1 MGIKELLVDQ
11 VFKISA
17 DRETLED
24 YHETLVHVMEK
35 IEPSLIELDRSDIPL
50 QDVLDYTDEFAR
62 QIDTLKNRAFAADLE
77 PIFEILSFI
86 ENIMDKLASL
96 GIDFSG
102 RIPEAV
108 LMILDRVVFMSEDA
122 YKYSFVRMDSFNAVQ
137 HALHPL
143 LKIKKGEEGRAA
155 EKTIEN
161 LTGGS
166 AQLNEEIETFA
177 QDKEVKEAVAG
188 LSTSST
194 ITVEADSKQKNAK
207 LDEDIDFFKSL
218 AEEVDLIHKH
228 WKGRSAFIMPI
239 ALGMNAIARNCVDFY
254 QLQAAVYLHDVG
266 MRFLPDELLDE
277 NGRFTKEQRELL
289 RSHPGWVIENIDL
302 MEGWNEAAW
311 IVYQHHEK
319 MDGFGY
325 PEGTAGGEICD
336 GAKIMAICDAFYS
349 VMARTKNRSIYRAI
363 SEINACQGHH
373 FCPKW
378 VAIFNLVVRIQQR
391 VDKN

>member
-1 MGIKELLVDQ
+1 MEPVFEL
-11 VFKISA
+11 SA

-24 YHETLVHVMEK
+24 YHESLLHAMEQ
-35 IEPSLIELDRSDIPL
+35 IEPSLIELDSGSIPL
-50 QDVLDYTDEFAR
+50 QEALDHTEEFAR
-62 QIDTLKNRAFAADLE
+62 QIDTLKNRAHAADIE
-77 PIFEILSFI
+77 PIYEILSSI
-86 ENIMDKLASL
+86 ENVMDKLSSI
-96 GIDFSG
+96 GIDFSD

-108 LMILDRVVFMSEDA
+108 LMILDRLVFMSEDA

-137 HALHPL
+137 HALNPL
-143 LKIKKGEEGRAA
+143 LKIKKGEESRAA

-161 LTGGS
+161 LTGGT
-166 AQLNEEIETFA
+166 AKLDEEIELFA
-177 QDKEVKEAVAG
+177 QDKEVQEVVAG
-188 LSTSST
+188 LSKRSVQP
-194 ITVEADSKQKNAK
+194 VEIDEKHKNTK
-207 LDEDIDFFKSL
+207 LDEDMEFFKSL
-218 AEEVDLIHKH
+218 AEEVDLIHKY

-254 QLQAAVYLHDVG
+254 QMQAAVYLHDVG

-277 NGRFTKEQRELL
+277 CGKFTKEQRELL

-319 MDGFGY
+319 MDGSGY
-325 PEGTAGGEICD
+325 PEGTAGHEICD

-349 VMARTKNRSIYRAI
+349 VMARSKNRSIYRAI

-378 VAIFNLVVRIQQR
+378 VAIFNLVVRIQKKI
-391 VDKN
+391 DGF